1 MYKKQPSTDGL
12 GSEEG
17 RVFFFLFTVL
27 AEHLRREN
35 GLKGRR
41 RRGEDGKEKWN
52 VPHNCAFFRI
62 R

>member
-1 MYKKQPSTDGL
+1 MYKKQPSTEGL

-17 RVFFFLFTVL
+17 FFSLFTVL
-27 AEHLRREN
+27 AEHLRGEN

-52 VPHNCAFFRI
+52 VPRNCAFFRI